1 MVKGIGDRGTGDS
14 RRDRRF
20 GFSLLVRVEGGGEA
34 GRPPWEE
41 VTTTRDASAGG
52 VSFVVGHPLAVGEV
66 VRLRVLPPLPEA
78 LKGFELTEPSSPAY
92 AVVRTNTVE
101 AGARRV
107 GVKFC
112 AEGGVE
118 ELMPAAASALPA
130 GTDERRRS
138 ERFVSCVSFVVKQ
151 IDEWGANLAEALT
164 VAENISRGGAQ
175 LLAPIPVSPGDVI
188 FLREAG
194 GEFETRAEITSAS
207 VDEGGLRRLHV
218 KFLDGRSP
226 GHLVPAET

>member
-1 MVKGIGDRGTGDS
+1 MGKGIEDRSAGDS

-20 GFSLLVRVEGGGEA
+20 GFTLLVRVEGGREA
-34 GRPPWEE
+34 GRTPWEE

-52 VSFVVGHPLAVGEV
+52 VSFVVGHPVAVGEV
-66 VRLRVLPPLPEA
+66 IRLRVLPPLPEA
-78 LKGFELTEPSSPAY
+78 LKQFELTEPSSPAY

-112 AEGGVE
+112 SDGDVE
-118 ELMPAAASALPA
+118 ELMPAALPAPPA

-138 ERFVSCVSFVVKQ
+138 ERFVSCVNFVVKQ
-151 IDEWGANLAEALT
+151 ADEWGAILTEALT

-194 GEFETRAEITSAS
+194 GEFETRAEVTNAS
-207 VDEGGLRRLHV
+207 TDEEGLRRLHV

-226 GHLVPAET
+226 GHLVPAEP